1 MHAHLRHGQNSEN
14 KRQQSPGTS
23 PTNDLTN
30 ELTNHQDDIE
40 ADREKM
46 AQEQTMTCLIQPLDG
61 QGPPVVSQTQPIPE
75 VKEPYDVLIRVSA
88 VALNP
93 TDYKMPEYHPLPGA
107 IMGCDFMGIVVAV
120 GSKVENVPLRTRM
133 CGPMHGS
140 NPGNPNSGAFAEYL
154 IQDVRLLVR
163 VPDSWSDLEGAAL
176 GGVGWA
182 TVALAMED
190 SLQLKGTPSNPAP
203 LRPDGTRRPVLV
215 YGGATATGT
224 MACQIL
230 ARYA

>member
-1 MHAHLRHGQNSEN
+1 ME
-14 KRQQSPGTS
+14 
-23 PTNDLTN
+23 
-30 ELTNHQDDIE
+30 
-40 ADREKM
+40 
-46 AQEQTMTCLIQPLDG
+46 CLVQPPDG
-61 QGPPVVSQTQPIPE
+61 KGPPVVSQTQPIPE
-75 VKEPYDVLIRVSA
+75 IQEPYDVLIRVSA

-93 TDYKMPEYHPLPGA
+93 TDYKMAEYHPVPGA
-107 IMGCDFMGIVVAV
+107 IMGCDFTGTVVAA
-120 GSKVENVPLRTRM
+120 GPKVEDAPPGTRM

-154 IQDVRLLVR
+154 VQDVRLLVR

-190 SLQLKGTPSNPAP
+190 SLQLTGTPSKPVP
-203 LRPDGTRRPVLV
+203 LRSDGSRVPILV

-230 ARYA
+230 ARYVRV